1 MKTAAESYGM
11 YKTESM
17 ATNFEKISRLGW
29 THSLGLQPGTHWS
42 LIGRHSCSLQLRLH
56 GRFQVHAGLRCS
68 GRFQTFPWPLAWVFQ
83 LVFSYLDGRFLTNA
97 SQAPLGFRETQ
108 RVLWRCCLARPVSR
122 CGLYLFCLQSC
133 NGPIDSLQE
142 LQRSK
147 H

>member
-17 ATNFEKISRLGW
+17 ATNFEKISSLGW

-42 LIGRHSCSLQLRLH
+42 LIGRHSCSLQLKLH

-68 GRFQTFPWPLAWVFQ
+68 GRFQTFLWPLAWVFR
-83 LVFSYLDGRFLTNA
+83 LVFSCQYGRFLTNA
-97 SQAPLGFRETQ
+97 LQAPLGFRETQ
-108 RVLWRCCLARPVSR
+108 RVLWKCCLARLASR
-122 CGLYLFCLQSC
+122 CGLYLSYLQSC

-142 LQRSK
+142 LKRSK